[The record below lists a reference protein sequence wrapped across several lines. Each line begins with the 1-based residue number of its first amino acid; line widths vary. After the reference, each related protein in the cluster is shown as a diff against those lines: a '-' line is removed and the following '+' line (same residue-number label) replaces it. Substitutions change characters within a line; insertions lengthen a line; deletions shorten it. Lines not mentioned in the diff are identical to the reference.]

1 MIISLIGQFAYC
13 YMYISWLTKFTRQ
26 VSLMEQELLTFL
38 EYHLIHSFRIFK
50 LFYESESSKNKNTT
64 ILKKN

>member
-1 MIISLIGQFAYC
+1 
-13 YMYISWLTKFTRQ
+13 MYISWLTKFTRQ